1 MTNIGDNAFQYCNYL
16 ETVYTYI
23 GDGGRVKE
31 MMRGKGVDVD
41 TLTFA
46 EYEPTRYTVSLNDNL
61 DGLQSQE
68 LEVVE
73 GSTLDELPTF
83 DRNGYAFL
91 GWFSQSEGGDV
102 VPAET
107 HVLSNI
113 TLYAHW
119 DRKEIVDMLP
129 GLMDVGCSGNADWLV
144 KWTGMEWWLQSGEIG
159 DRESSALSASV
170 SGTGTLSFSWKV
182 SSDCEEGYKDDY
194 LSFMVDDVEVEWIGG
209 EKGWLT
215 VRAELGKSDLPH
227 IVKWLYIKD
236 KSAKAGSDCGWLK
249 DVTWTPAEPIP
260 PVASDDDVAPA
271 LAGTADANVAA
282 NVTNAA
288 QYASY
293 RVWALSVTNATTTV
307 QMIKE
312 STRTWLSYALGTDTL
327 IDREFTSDDVKIESF
342 APTSADG
349 RFEFSVS
356 LKDVNIGGG
365 AVAVETLKE
374 NLKKVLGLEGAATL
388 DLGAFSSDNIDI
400 SFETPVDGK
409 ARFTAKPPAG
419 AGNSFFMRVKV
430 KK

>member
-1 MTNIGDNAFQYCNYL
+1 MRRHFWKVAMCALALAGASANAMPIGAR
-16 ETVYTYI
+16 TMMH
-23 GDGGRVKE
+23 GRVAVRQAAEEADRIAWTSNDGWLRQTDGSWKSGPTADGATNALTKTVNGAGTVTFRWKTSCEDYFYFKGMAIQQDALVFLVDGTE
-31 MMRGKGVDVD
+31 MGIANGIMSDWVERS
-41 TLTFA
+41 FA
-46 EYEPTRYTVSLNDNL
+46 
-61 DGLQSQE
+61 
-68 LEVVE
+68 VE
-73 GSTLDELPTF
+73 G
-83 DRNGYAFL
+83 A
-91 GWFSQSEGGDV
+91 
-102 VPAET
+102 
-107 HVLSNI
+107 
-113 TLYAHW
+113 
-119 DRKEIVDMLP
+119 
-129 GLMDVGCSGNADWLV
+129 GNHTIAW
-144 KWTGMEWWLQSGEIG
+144 S
-159 DRESSALSASV
+159 
-170 SGTGTLSFSWKV
+170 
-182 SSDCEEGYKDDY
+182 
-194 LSFMVDDVEVEWIGG
+194 
-209 EKGWLT
+209 
-215 VRAELGKSDLPH
+215 
-227 IVKWLYIKD
+227 YIKD
-236 KSAKAGSDCGWLK
+236 SEGSDGEDCAWL
-249 DVTWTPAEPIP
+249 DGVTWTPAEPIP

-349 RFEFSVS
+349 KFEFSVS

-365 AVAVETLKE
+365 SVAVETLKE

-400 SFETPVDGK
+400 SFEAPVDGK

-419 AGNSFFMRVKV
+419 VGNSFFMRVKV